1 MPLQSVLKWDG
12 LLFPAA
18 DAIQGALGL
27 IQVLEVVEVFEN
39 GLADIKSLGAAG
51 ATRKLL
57 QAFFDGLWKSNG
69 QHRNA
74 LYKYSTAGGEA
85 G

>member
-1 MPLQSVLKWDG
+1 MTVKRSIFQAMPLQSVLKWDG
-12 LLFPAA
+12 LFFPAA

-27 IQVLEVVEVFEN
+27 IQVLEVVEVFKN
-39 GLADIKSLGAAG
+39 G
-51 ATRKLL
+51 

-74 LYKYSTAGGEA
+74 LYKYSAAGGEA